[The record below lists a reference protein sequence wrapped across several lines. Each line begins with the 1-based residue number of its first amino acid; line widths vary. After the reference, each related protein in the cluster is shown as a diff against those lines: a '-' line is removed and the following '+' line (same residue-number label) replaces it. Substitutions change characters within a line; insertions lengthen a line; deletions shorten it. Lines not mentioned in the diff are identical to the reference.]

1 MITNIEEFCQL
12 FYYTTSI
19 PINYYNIS
27 TRHGCSFPDILQ
39 ENLIFKGTL
48 LDSVDFTKNP
58 DYFVTQSFSYFGY
71 VKPKNTDDIILLG
84 PVFST
89 PYSDFTLRNFMKEWS
104 VSPEYREDIAHFLAN
119 TPPVSFDRF
128 LQTLSYLYLCLN
140 DEHIDIYQHFHLN
153 DTGLMQDFSQL
164 HSNLVYES
172 KENQNYHNTY
182 HFEQELMRLIQS
194 GDAKGLKTLLNTSSG
209 LLAGT
214 MADNALRQ
222 EKNTFITSV
231 ALVTRSAIAGGMD
244 IEQAYQLAD
253 IYIQEC
259 ERSQNISHIVKL
271 GNTMLVDFTDR
282 VANSKIPQG
291 MSQEIFRCV
300 QFITQN
306 INAPIQV
313 SDVSEHIGKSR
324 SYLCSKFKKE
334 LGFDISRFIM
344 RCKLEE
350 AKSLLTHS
358 DKTLSEISNYL
369 CFSSQSYFQNVFKQ
383 KFGLTPKQYRDKTK
397 QLTQNT
403 L

>member
-1 MITNIEEFCQL
+1 MITNVEEFCQL

-19 PINYYNIS
+19 PINYYNTS
-27 TRHGCSFPDILQ
+27 TNHGCSFPCILQ
-39 ENLIFKGTL
+39 ENMIFKEAL
-48 LDSVDFTKNP
+48 LSSNDFTKNP

-71 VKPKNTDDIILLG
+71 VKPKNTDNIILLG
-84 PVFST
+84 PVFSI
-89 PYSDFTLRNFMKEWS
+89 PFSDFTLRNFMKEWAVPS
-104 VSPEYREDIAHFLAN
+104 EYREEIAHFLTN

-128 LQTLSYLYLCLN
+128 LQTLAYLYLCLN
-140 DEHIDIYQHFHLN
+140 DEHIDIYQHFNLN
-153 DTGLMQDFSQL
+153 DTTLIQDFSQL
-164 HSNLVYES
+164 HSNFVYES

-182 HFEQELMRLIQS
+182 YFEQELMRLIQA
-194 GDAKGLKTLLNTSSG
+194 GDTEGLKTFLSTDSG
-209 LLAGT
+209 LVVGT

-222 EKNTFITSV
+222 EKNTFITSA

-244 IEQAYQLAD
+244 TEQAYQLAD

-259 ERSQNISHIVKL
+259 ERSQDISHIVKL
-271 GNTMLVDFTDR
+271 GNTMLIDFTDR

-300 QFITQN
+300 QFITRN

-313 SDVSEHIGKSR
+313 SDVAEHIGKSR
-324 SYLCSKFKKE
+324 SYLCNKFKKE

-350 AKSLLTHS
+350 AKSLLTYS

-369 CFSSQSYFQNVFKQ
+369 CFSSQSYFQNVFKR
-383 KFGLTPKQYRDKTK
+383 KFGLTPKQYRDKTNH
-397 QLTQNT
+397 LT
-403 L
+403 

>member
-1 MITNIEEFCQL
+1 MITNIQEFCQL

-27 TRHGCSFPDILQ
+27 TKQECSFPAIL
-39 ENLIFKGTL
+39 EDKLIFKGTL
-48 LDSVDFTKNP
+48 LNSGDFSKNP
-58 DYFVTQSFSYFGY
+58 DYFVTPSFSYFGY
-71 VKPKNTDDIILLG
+71 VKTQNADDVILVG
-84 PVFST
+84 PIFST
-89 PYSDFTLRNFMKEWS
+89 PSSDFTLHNFMKEWA
-104 VSPEYREDIAHFLAN
+104 VSPEYREEIAQFLAN
-119 TPPVSFDRF
+119 TPSVSFNRF
-128 LQTLSYLYLCLN
+128 LQTLAYLYLCLN
-140 DEHIDIYQHFHLN
+140 DEHIDIYRHFHLN
-153 DTGLMQDFSQL
+153 DTKLINGFSQL

-182 HFEQELMRLIQS
+182 HFEQEQMRLIQN
-194 GDAKGLKTLLNTSSG
+194 GDTEGLKALLNTSSG

-222 EKNTFITSV
+222 EKNTFIASV

-244 IEQAYQLAD
+244 MEQAYQLSD

-259 ERSQNISHIVKL
+259 ERSQSISHIVKL
-271 GNTMLVDFTDR
+271 ENNMLVDFTDR

-313 SDVSEHIGKSR
+313 SDVADHIGKSR

-397 QLTQNT
+397 LTSNT
-403 L
+403 